1 MIFALITFAGI
12 FAAIVLGIMT
22 IVEIVHALETYRLK
36 KIDPSHY
43 RVRSLSSVDAKWLNR
58 LKAFGEWL
66 ERKNEKAESNQ

>member
-1 MIFALITFAGI
+1 VIFALITFAGI

-43 RVRSLSSVDAKWLNR
+43 RVRGGLSSDDAKWLAR
-58 LKAFGEWL
+58 LDAFGQWL
-66 ERKNEKAESNQ
+66 DRKKPESNQ